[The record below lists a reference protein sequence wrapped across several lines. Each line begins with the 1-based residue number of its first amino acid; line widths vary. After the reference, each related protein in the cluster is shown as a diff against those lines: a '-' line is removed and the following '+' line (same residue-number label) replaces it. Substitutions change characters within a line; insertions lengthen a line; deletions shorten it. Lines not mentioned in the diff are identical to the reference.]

1 MHGMAGRLRE
11 REAVSHAATE
21 TTNTFTA
28 AAKGFGLDRQAA
40 HDYRNAHP
48 ELGGGRR
55 DHPEI
60 AADALEG
67 EARSRGL
74 YMYFSRVS
82 RTRALPCTECTDP
95 CERARI
101 PQGFRAAVARAV
113 YGEPGES
120 AAPRMPK
127 QGAPPLIFTSGA
139 FRARARCRVRN
150 VRIRTNVH
158 GFCRDSARPLHERCT
173 GSQEKAPLLGCR
185 SKEPRPIN
193 ISGAFRARA
202 RCRVRNVR
210 IRANVHGFC
219 RDSARPLH
227 ERCTGSQEKAPL
239 LGCRSKEPRPIN
251 ISGACRARARCRVR
265 ICTDSA

>member
-74 YMYFSRVS
+74 HIYFARVSRTRAVPCTECTDSYERARILQGFRAAVARAVYGEPGESAAPRMPKQGAPPHKYFGRVS

-101 PQGFRAAVARAV
+101 PQGFRAAVARSV

-127 QGAPPLIFTSGA
+127 QGAPPLVFT
-139 FRARARCRVRN
+139 
-150 VRIRTNVH
+150 
-158 GFCRDSARPLHERCT
+158 
-173 GSQEKAPLLGCR
+173 
-185 SKEPRPIN
+185 
-193 ISGAFRARA
+193 
-202 RCRVRNVR
+202 
-210 IRANVHGFC
+210 
-219 RDSARPLH
+219 
-227 ERCTGSQEKAPL
+227 
-239 LGCRSKEPRPIN
+239 
-251 ISGACRARARCRVR
+251 SGACRARARCRVR
-265 ICTDSA
+265 IVRILHDLCAVAARAVYENRGGSTALRGRGALPGSGSG